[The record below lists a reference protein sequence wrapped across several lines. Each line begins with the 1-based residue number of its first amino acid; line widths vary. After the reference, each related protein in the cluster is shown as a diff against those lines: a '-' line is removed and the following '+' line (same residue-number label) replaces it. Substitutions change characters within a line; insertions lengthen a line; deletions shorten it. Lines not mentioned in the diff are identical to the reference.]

1 MSFQRVTFSIMGV
14 YPLRHLPYEF
24 LNRQPQLTRSKESL
38 YALSQL
44 ILTHPLLR
52 SSSANK
58 NSVVLVIFQR
68 MVDVAVYVFSHLE
81 NRISWVNRMLK
92 IILKYNFISPYPHVP
107 TSHRK
112 NCSPLFIMNT
122 MQLMVNILK
131 DPVSMVKRKKI
142 IRDFI

>member
-1 MSFQRVTFSIMGV
+1 MRM
-14 YPLRHLPYEF
+14 YPLRHLSYEF
-24 LNRQPQLTRSKESL
+24 LNRQPQLIRSKESL

-68 MVDVAVYVFSHLE
+68 MVGVVVYVFSHLE
-81 NRISWVNRMLK
+81 NRISWVSRMLK
-92 IILKYNFISPYPHVP
+92 IILKNNFISPYPHVL
-107 TSHRK
+107 TNHRK
-112 NCSPLFIMNT
+112 NCCPLFIMNT

-131 DPVSMVKRKKI
+131 DPVSMVNRKKKN
-142 IRDFI
+142 RDFI